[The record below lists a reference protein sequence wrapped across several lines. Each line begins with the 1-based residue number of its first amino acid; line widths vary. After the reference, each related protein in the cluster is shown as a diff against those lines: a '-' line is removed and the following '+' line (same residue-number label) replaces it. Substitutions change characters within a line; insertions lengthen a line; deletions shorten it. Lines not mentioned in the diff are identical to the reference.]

1 MKLEQEQ
8 EREAERQEKNNIYYE
23 YYLIMII

>member
-8 EREAERQEKNNIYYE
+8 ERKAEWQEKNNVYYE
-23 YYLIMII
+23 CYLIMII